1 MKTLT
6 IYDIARM
13 AKVSRSTVSRV
24 LNNSENVSDEV
35 RERVLKVIRE
45 TNYEPNV
52 RARSLTVKKANT
64 IAVIHMAGRK
74 WIENIE
80 SNPFY
85 SEVMQGI
92 LREAMHYRYMVSQFM
107 IMKESDLE
115 NILKMVRGRA
125 IDGLALV
132 GHFHP
137 ELINRLSEERLPLVL
152 IDNDL
157 PEMEIS
163 SVCSDN
169 KTGITLAMEYLLNLG
184 HSRIGYISGPLERFP
199 YQQRFLAYK
208 EALENNEILYDES
221 IVSIGDATGDQLI
234 SKLLAARPFPTAILA
249 SNDDRILEAA
259 VVLKKAG
266 LKIPED
272 VSIFGYDDIYAAR
285 LLEVGLS
292 TISVPREQI
301 GREGVRLLAA
311 AIQNPNSPVQ
321 KKVLHVQMI
330 LRGSVAIPKEQS
342 IA

>member
-1 MKTLT
+1 MYFFGKLWERSQRIFHKAEDSMKTLT

-169 KTGITLAMEYLLNLG
+169 KTGITL
-184 HSRIGYISGPLERFP
+184 
-199 YQQRFLAYK
+199 
-208 EALENNEILYDES
+208 
-221 IVSIGDATGDQLI
+221 
-234 SKLLAARPFPTAILA
+234 
-249 SNDDRILEAA
+249 
-259 VVLKKAG
+259 
-266 LKIPED
+266 
-272 VSIFGYDDIYAAR
+272 
-285 LLEVGLS
+285 
-292 TISVPREQI
+292 
-301 GREGVRLLAA
+301 
-311 AIQNPNSPVQ
+311 
-321 KKVLHVQMI
+321 
-330 LRGSVAIPKEQS
+330 
-342 IA
+342 

>member
-132 GHFHP
+132 GHFHRADKSS
-137 ELINRLSEERLPLVL
+137 IGRKASLVL

-169 KTGITLAMEYLLNLG
+169 KTDHVGHGISFK
-184 HSRIGYISGPLERFP
+184 SRSQQDWLYFISPGKVP
-199 YQQRFLAYK
+199 YQQRFWPTKKPLRTMKSYTTR
-208 EALENNEILYDES
+208 AL
-221 IVSIGDATGDQLI
+221 
-234 SKLLAARPFPTAILA
+234 
-249 SNDDRILEAA
+249 
-259 VVLKKAG
+259 
-266 LKIPED
+266 
-272 VSIFGYDDIYAAR
+272 
-285 LLEVGLS
+285 
-292 TISVPREQI
+292 
-301 GREGVRLLAA
+301 
-311 AIQNPNSPVQ
+311 
-321 KKVLHVQMI
+321 
-330 LRGSVAIPKEQS
+330 
-342 IA
+342 